1 MEQILKGFS
10 WALDGYMPRASQA
23 QRQMLTIEDAER
35 AYQLIP
41 SPPKIKGC
49 DVNDYI
55 RLAQETRELK
65 YIFFYL
71 HEKEWYKT
79 WRIRRKNQSTRQFH
93 LF

>member
-1 MEQILKGFS
+1 
-10 WALDGYMPRASQA
+10 
-23 QRQMLTIEDAER
+23 MLTIEDAER

-41 SPPKIKGC
+41 SPPRIKGY

-71 HEKEWYKT
+71 HEKEV
-79 WRIRRKNQSTRQFH
+79 SAS
-93 LF
+93 